1 MTINTPKA
9 LIYDRSYGEFRS
21 ESKTADMYRKIM
33 SCDSYMAVLAWNN
46 LLVAVTGNHITATA
60 WEEDVTVVDTWVDVH
75 STFRPYIPIGFVKTY
90 PYCKD
95 ANVPPYLLFMD
106 QEGNVCTD
114 LGELR
119 NLPEAVYTKDVS
131 LYKQLIQTDYTA
143 IYKTESG
150 VKYL

>member
-1 MTINTPKA
+1 MTIHTPKA

-21 ESKTADMYRKIM
+21 ESRKEDMYRKIM
-33 SCDSYMAVLAWNN
+33 SRDSYTAVLAWNN
-46 LLVAVTGNHITATA
+46 LLVAVTDNHITATS

-95 ANVPPYLLFMD
+95 VNVAPYLLFMD
-106 QEGNVCTD
+106 QEGDVCME
-114 LGELR
+114 LGELK

-150 VKYL
+150 VKYI